1 MMVLYK
7 LNWHTSYHTDHI
19 RSEMTFTWRDNI
31 SERIVSEVRL
41 LLLLVIERNKV
52 EETVV
57 VFVTA
62 VHFIIEATAG
72 RQGDSTHYEVFWT
85 YCPIIIS
92 TTTSDAAC
100 SGLIPIPLA
109 TSGSGNDKGGGIGV
123 DGGGGR
129 GGMTSC
135 THKNNGRSCCGSK
148 WKIFLVLFGHSTNA
162 FSITNQH
169 FHSYSSLCS
178 GATT

>member
-1 MMVLYK
+1 
-7 LNWHTSYHTDHI
+7 
-19 RSEMTFTWRDNI
+19 
-31 SERIVSEVRL
+31 VRL

-62 VHFIIEATAG
+62 VHFVIKATAG
-72 RQGDSTHYEVFWT
+72 RQGDSMHYEVLQN
-85 YCPIIIS
+85 YCPIIIIS
-92 TTTSDAAC
+92 TTTSDAVC

-129 GGMTSC
+129 GGTTSC
-135 THKNNGRSCCGSK
+135 THKNNGRSCCVSN
-148 WKIFLVLFGHSTNA
+148 WKICFGSIWSFNECFFYYEPAHPQQQQSILRSNNISSISSSTAAQFLRMCNA
-162 FSITNQH
+162 NAEFDHCGSMG
-169 FHSYSSLCS
+169 SSM
-178 GATT
+178 